1 MKKFTTY
8 DVKLVKQE
16 CKLYDLPT
24 NKANSSSAASEI
36 IQTVLDLNSS
46 TVEKFGILCLDAQ
59 LKVIGIHI
67 VSIGTLTEAVVDIRG
82 IFQRAILNNA
92 RSLIL
97 FHNHPGGSSKPSPED
112 VALTKRVKDAGK
124 LLDIIV
130 NDHIICYEDDCG
142 AGYTSLAEQGLM

>member
-67 VSIGTLTEAVVDIRG
+67 VSIGTLTEAVVDMRG
-82 IFQRAILNNA
+82 VFQRAILNNA
-92 RSLIL
+92 HSMIL
-97 FHNHPGGSSKPSPED
+97 FHNHPGGNSRPSMED
-112 VALTKRVKDAGK
+112 RQITDRIKKAGE
-124 LLDIIV
+124 LLGIQV
-130 NDHIICYEDDCG
+130 HDHIICYDG
-142 AGYTSLAEQGLM
+142 GYTSLAEQGLM